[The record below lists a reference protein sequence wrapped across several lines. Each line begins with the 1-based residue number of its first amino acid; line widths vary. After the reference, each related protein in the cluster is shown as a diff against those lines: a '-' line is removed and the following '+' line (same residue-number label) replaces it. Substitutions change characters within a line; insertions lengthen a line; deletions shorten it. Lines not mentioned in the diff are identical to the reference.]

1 MPLFSNKNA
10 ATTAEEIIPTEV
22 IAHQIFTALK
32 ASKRSDTVNGFG
44 SARVYQI
51 FPAPKRGFRE

>member
-1 MPLFSNKNA
+1 MPLFSNKIA

-44 SARVYQI
+44 SGEILPFISRVE
-51 FPAPKRGFRE
+51 KRFSR